1 MSDEFRMYCYKVR
14 NRRFGFS
21 SILVNGMFSARAMTS
36 SSSVSLPRPG
46 CSHRTRQSS
55 DPRTGERVRPAAAP
69 ERVSEEGRREQ
80 RRAGRRAA
88 SVAKFVVALFFSS
101 VPSTPCS
108 FFGGRRSCDQNAIS
122 PLLFFSFSR
131 FSRRDTCCL
140 SSRPGSLSASSPNR
154 AHTPKNQKKHQ
165 TKKIGALSRKQVLAC
180 SKRFVHDWTSCPFA
194 HAGEKAR
201 RRDPRDPRVR
211 YTGIACPDMKAGG
224 GCARGELCPY
234 AHNVFEYWLHPT
246 R

>member
-1 MSDEFRMYCYKVR
+1 MQGGEPHPLLNSSSLFFFRRSPQPPALFLAVEEAATKTLSPLCFSFLFQDFLDE
-14 NRRFGFS
+14 
-21 SILVNGMFSARAMTS
+21 ILVA
-36 SSSVSLPRPG
+36 SLL
-46 CSHRTRQSS
+46 
-55 DPRTGERVRPAAAP
+55 DP
-69 ERVSEEGRREQ
+69 
-80 RRAGRRAA
+80 
-88 SVAKFVVALFFSS
+88 AL
-101 VPSTPCS
+101 
-108 FFGGRRSCDQNAIS
+108 
-122 PLLFFSFSR
+122 
-131 FSRRDTCCL
+131 
-140 SSRPGSLSASSPNR
+140 SRPPLRTALT
-154 AHTPKNQKKHQ
+154 HPKTKKNTKQ
-165 TKKIGALSRKQVLAC
+165 KKIGALSRKQVLAC